1 MTGDLWIGDVGQNA
15 REEIDV
21 YLFGSNAD
29 KNYGWRLR
37 EGTIQ
42 TPAGGIGG
50 ARPADNVEP
59 VYDYLHNGG
68 AFGGFSTT
76 GGYVY
81 RGPIQDLQ
89 GLYFFGDFVSERFW
103 SFRYDGSTT
112 FDGTNFTGLRD
123 WTNIVNVD
131 VGNID
136 GISSFGEDLA
146 GNLYIV
152 DLAGE
157 IFMVTDANL
166 TTEINAIAFNAVR
179 GFLANGGTVADVVN
193 SDDQYLEFNPGF
205 TLNSTE
211 PPVWIEFAG
220 ISTNPDPSM
229 FNFTLEARANT
240 PNIVQL
246 TELLNV
252 NTGQWE
258 TLDTR
263 NASFNVDS
271 VVTVTATGDVS
282 RFINSADNNIVLA
295 RGSWRAN
302 GFVLL
307 FPWLISID
315 QAQWTI
321 IE

>member
-1 MTGDLWIGDVGQNA
+1 M
-15 REEIDV
+15 
-21 YLFGSNAD
+21 
-29 KNYGWRLR
+29 
-37 EGTIQ
+37 
-42 TPAGGIGG
+42 
-50 ARPADNVEP
+50 
-59 VYDYLHNGG
+59 
-68 AFGGFSTT
+68 
-76 GGYVY
+76 
-81 RGPIQDLQ
+81 Q

-307 FPWLISID
+307 FPWLISIN